1 MKPSKELIARIRSG
15 MASDQE
21 MRDAGAEEVRAVK
34 ADSEVMHF
42 RFSIKRA
49 PKSLNDE
56 QRTVEHVA
64 STEDVDRMGD
74 RIAVRGWDLGNWQK
88 NPVVLWDHQQGGL
101 PIGRGLKARKAS
113 DEGVG
118 PALLITSQFHGED
131 KNPQAQLIYRMVAD
145 GDLPA
150 GSVGFNPLEIL
161 RPKSEDE
168 SKQYGLGEYGVYFKR
183 QELLEW
189 SIVTVPAH
197 AGALVKRIEA
207 KLDALSKSGE
217 FSWAVLDAVSK
228 ALKGEAPDQRVFDVP
243 DMRCVV
249 VDELPSESAVRGAV
263 TNARLADAPAR
274 TTTGMVAVSEPI
286 TRGLTADEIRTIL
299 REERSAESP
308 GVDASLRAIRAVVRD
323 ELGAAFAAHNKSNEQ
338 RAPVA
343 PVESRAGSADG
354 AEPEAR
360 AVPHP
365 TEAFDLHG
373 SVLAALKSG
382 GGASK

>member
-49 PKSLNDE
+49 PKSLDQE
-56 QRTVEHVA
+56 ARTVEHVA

-88 NPVVLWDHQQGGL
+88 NPVVLWDHDQGGL
-101 PIGRGLKARKAS
+101 PIGRGVKARKGA
-113 DEGVG
+113 DEGIG
-118 PALLITSQFHGED
+118 PALLITSRFHDAE
-131 KNPQAQLIYRMVAD
+131 KNPQAELIYRMVAD

-168 SKQYGLGEYGVYFKR
+168 SKSLGLGEYGVYFKR

-189 SIVTVPAH
+189 SIVTVPAN
-197 AGALVKRIEA
+197 AGALAKRIEA
-207 KLDALSKSGE
+207 KLDLLAKEGE

-228 ALKGEAPDQRVFDVP
+228 ALRGEAPEQRVYAVP
-243 DMRCVV
+243 DMACVV
-249 VDELPSESAVRGAV
+249 VDELGKDPATRAVEATHAEARPTSDRGA
-263 TNARLADAPAR
+263 TP
-274 TTTGMVAVSEPI
+274 
-286 TRGLTADEIRTIL
+286 DEIRAIL
-299 REERSAESP
+299 REERPADS

-323 ELGAAFAAHNKSNEQ
+323 ELGAAFAAFTKSNEQ

-360 AVPHP
+360 AVQHP
-365 TEAFDLHG
+365 TEAPDLCA
-373 SVLAALKSG
+373 SILTELTSG
-382 GGASK
+382 KGARK